1 MLTAWIDFWT
11 TNSSIGYNN
20 WIDAGLVKLY
30 KWGYT
35 DRTSIFYS
43 FENNGNPIVWE
54 EWYQEVLLWERG
66 RFITSP
72 KKFLSQENV
81 SDVQILHQ
89 KYSLVDIIS
98 HIIQSFKLKLENEV
112 WEEINSILV
121 WRPVRFHDTNNE
133 LDTLAEKRLQES
145 FLRAGFRNV
154 EFQYEPI
161 WAFRAYTNTHPQITQ
176 NNNKTLVIDLWWWTS
191 DFSLFDINNGRI
203 DILWNHG
210 IYIWGDLIDKN
221 ITYHHFSKDLWK
233 WAKQRTMNGSY
244 IEIPHH
250 IFVDFS
256 EKLKLLFFREHEKL
270 VNSLIPLLTSKE
282 EQISLWRLAEV
293 FWDLSKAYD
302 FHSQIENGKIQ
313 LTNQENHTFNFS
325 MFKNNFSKELTRN
338 EFNEIIIWELEKI
351 KKAIYEILTQTNTKP
366 ENINNIII
374 NWWTGQ
380 IPVIREMIN
389 NILGQWKILEGN
401 NLSSV
406 WYWLTLESYERFR

>member
-72 KKFLSQENV
+72 KKFLSQGNV

-233 WAKQRTMNGSY
+233 WAKQRTMNGSH

>member
-1 MLTAWIDFWT
+1 MLTAWIGFWT

-233 WAKQRTMNGSY
+233 WAKQRTMNGSH

>member
-20 WIDAGLVKLY
+20 WIDARLVKLY
-30 KWGYT
+30 KWGHT

-43 FENNGNPIVWE
+43 FDNDGIPIVWE

-66 RFITSP
+66 RLITSP
-72 KKFLSQENV
+72 KKFLSQKNI
-81 SDVQILHQ
+81 SDIQILHQ

-98 HIIQSFKLKLENEV
+98 HIIQSFKEKLENET

-121 WRPVRFHDTNNE
+121 WRPVRFHDTNTE
-133 LDTLAEKRLQES
+133 LDMLAENRLKEA
-145 FLRAGFRNV
+145 FLKTGFKNV

-161 WAFRAYTNTHPQITQ
+161 WAFRAYANKNPHITQ

-191 DFSLFDINNGRI
+191 DFSLFDINDWKI
-203 DILWNHG
+203 EILWNNW
-210 IYIWGDLIDKN
+210 IYVWWDDIDKK
-221 ITYHHFSKDLWK
+221 IIYKYFSEDFWK
-233 WAKQRTMNGSY
+233 NVKQKAMNWNLLD
-244 IEIPHH
+244 IPNH
-250 IFVDFS
+250 IFIDFS
-256 EKLKLLFFREHEKL
+256 DKAKLLFFKEHEKI
-270 VNSLIPLLTSKE
+270 VKSIIPLLTTKE
-282 EQISLWRLAEV
+282 EKVLLWRLYEI
-293 FWDLSKAYD
+293 FWDLSKWYE
-302 FHSQIENGKIQ
+302 FHSKIEQWKIN
-313 LTNQENHTFNFS
+313 LTNTLEENFYFD
-325 MFKNNFSKELTRN
+325 MFENSFAKNLTRKN
-338 EFNEIIIWELEKI
+338 FEEIIYSEVEKI

-366 ENINNIII
+366 ENINNVII

-380 IPVIREMIN
+380 IPVIREMVN

>member
-1 MLTAWIDFWT
+1 MLTAWTDFWT
-11 TNSSIGYNN
+11 TNSSIGYND
-20 WIDAGLVKLY
+20 WINARLVKLY

-43 FENNGNPIVWE
+43 FDNNGAPIIWE

-66 RFITSP
+66 RLITSP
-72 KKFLSQENV
+72 KKFLSQENI

-98 HIIQSFKLKLENEV
+98 HIIKSFKEKLENET
-112 WEEINSILV
+112 WEEIDSILV
-121 WRPVRFHDTNNE
+121 WRPVHFHDTNTE
-133 LDTLAEKRLQES
+133 LDILAENRLREA
-145 FLRAGFRNV
+145 FFKAGFKNV
-154 EFQYEPI
+154 EFQYEPV
-161 WAFRAYTNTHPQITQ
+161 WAFKAYTYAHPHTTQ

-210 IYIWGDLIDKN
+210 IYIWGDVIDKN
-221 ITYHHFSKDLWK
+221 MVYHHFSKDVWK
-233 WAKQRTMNGSY
+233 WAKQRTMNGSH

-256 EKLKLLFFREHEKL
+256 EKSKLLFFREHEKL
-270 VNSLIPLLTSKE
+270 VNSLIPLLISE
-282 EQISLWRLAEV
+282 EEKISLWRLAEV

-313 LTNQENHTFNFS
+313 LTHQEKYHFDFW
-325 MFKNNFSKELTRN
+325 MFKNRFSRELTRH
-338 EFNEIIIWELEKI
+338 EFNEIIAWELEKV
-351 KKAIYEILTQTNTKP
+351 KKAIYEIFAQTNTKP
-366 ENINNIII
+366 ENINNVII

-380 IPVIREMIN
+380 IPAIREMVI

-406 WYWLTLESYERFR
+406 GYWLTLESYERFG